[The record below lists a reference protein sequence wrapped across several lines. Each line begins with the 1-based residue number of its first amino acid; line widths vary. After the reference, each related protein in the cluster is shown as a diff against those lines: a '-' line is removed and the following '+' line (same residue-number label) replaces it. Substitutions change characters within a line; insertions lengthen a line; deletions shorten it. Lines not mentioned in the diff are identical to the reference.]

1 MTATITVRMIPVVVP
16 SSSSCDVPT
25 SGGGDTLLTSCGSP
39 FPLLPGAGEPDSSRW
54 RRLGAGVRLLVIAA
68 RFLLPAV
75 RLLRRSCGTL
85 AGVSNACDILLFGH
99 RLAGLPVPLG
109 GQLSGLL
116 AGGGVLL
123 HLRLGSTCSS
133 GCGLALVGCGLPH
146 GCQLVLHF
154 GLLCLGNSVL
164 GGGSLCACISACCHC
179 PLGGQ

>member
-1 MTATITVRMIPVVVP
+1 MSATITVRMIPVVVP

-85 AGVSNACDILLFGH
+85 AGFSDPGGVLLFGH

-109 GQLSGLL
+109 GQL
-116 AGGGVLL
+116 GGGGILL
-123 HLRLGSTCSS
+123 RLGLGSTCGS
-133 GCGLALVGCGLPH
+133 GCGLALVGCRLLFGR
-146 GCQLVLHF
+146 QLLLRF

-164 GGGSLCACISACCHC
+164 GGGLLIRLYFRLLQL